1 MKERGRYQIQCMKS
15 RSSTGVGMKVDL
27 EYNIETMRITDPG
40 LEADNGFG
48 HQSSKGIME
57 QIKSTSSVSPMIAAK
72 PKAGFD
78 IESKVVGN
86 VDSTKLKQM
95 LAGLKSKAE

>member
-1 MKERGRYQIQCMKS
+1 
-15 RSSTGVGMKVDL
+15 MKVDL

-57 QIKSTSSVSPMIAAK
+57 QIKSTSAVSPMIAAK

-78 IESKVVGN
+78 IESKVAGN

>member
-57 QIKSTSSVSPMIAAK
+57 QIKSSSTLAPTAAK
-72 PKAGFD
+72 PREGFN
-78 IESKVVGN
+78 IESKVQGT

>member
-1 MKERGRYQIQCMKS
+1 MKERGRYQIKCMKS

-57 QIKSTSSVSPMIAAK
+57 QIKSSSTLTPVAAK
-72 PKAGFD
+72 PQEGFS
-78 IESKVVGN
+78 IESKVQGN